1 MLEVVLDFMREFQI
15 PAYSE
20 ETGRGLLR
28 HVLIRTGFHTG
39 EIMVCLIV
47 NGTQIPH
54 AEELTGR
61 LRKLPGMTSITMNIN
76 CENTNVIM
84 GKEIR
89 LLWGKEYI
97 TDYIG
102 EIKYQISPLSFYQ
115 VNPVQTEVLYG
126 LACEYAGLT
135 GNETVWDLYC
145 GIGTISLFLAGKANR
160 STVWRL
166 YRRPSRT
173 PGKTLTSTELKMRSF
188 MQEKPRKSC
197 QIITESMKQNIRK
210 NTHMRM

>member
-1 MLEVVLDFMREFQI
+1 MVCALGKEINTQVLEVVLDFMREFMI

-39 EIMVCLIV
+39 EIMVCFIV
-47 NGTQIPH
+47 NGTRIPH
-54 AEELTGR
+54 TDELTGR

-76 CENTNVIM
+76 CDNTNVIM

-145 GIGTISLFLAGKANR
+145 GIGTISLFLAGKAKQ
-160 STVWRL
+160 V
-166 YRRPSRT
+166 Y
-173 PGKTLTSTELKMRSF
+173 GVE
-188 MQEKPRKSC
+188 
-197 QIITESMKQNIRK
+197 IIPQAI
-210 NTHMRM
+210 